1 LFRTKLIVILFLIKL
16 CETIIILLIYSIL
29 LSFFFNVLGTGFA
42 DICVGLSN
50 PQVFYSDPNNTIGT
64 VMCTFDAVV
73 EDNKITWPR
82 LQWLFECMYDL
93 FFLLCLK

>member
-1 LFRTKLIVILFLIKL
+1 MAILII
-16 CETIIILLIYSIL
+16 CWILLC
-29 LSFFFNVLGTGFA
+29 FFYVLGTGFA

-82 LQWLFECMYDL
+82 LQWLFECMCDL

>member
-1 LFRTKLIVILFLIKL
+1 MVKNNMKNSNNNYLDNVY
-16 CETIIILLIYSIL
+16 LL
-29 LSFFFNVLGTGFA
+29 FNVSGTGFA

-73 EDNKITWPR
+73 ENDKITWPR
-82 LQWLFECMYDL
+82 LQWLFECMCDL
-93 FFLLCLK
+93 FFY